1 MNSEMVSK
9 IWENAALFPVYI
21 KTHQDRTLLGWQSPG
36 LSWGLEKRIAFDE
49 TLEQREAWKLWRK
62 HHVVL
67 GNNCLSF
74 WDLFLDGLEFVA
86 FCGLPQD

>member
-1 MNSEMVSK
+1 MNSEMVYK

-49 TLEQREAWKLWRK
+49 TQQREAWKLWRK

-67 GNNCLSF
+67 GNNCLSIF
-74 WDLFLDGLEFVA
+74 LGPLFGRL
-86 FCGLPQD
+86 